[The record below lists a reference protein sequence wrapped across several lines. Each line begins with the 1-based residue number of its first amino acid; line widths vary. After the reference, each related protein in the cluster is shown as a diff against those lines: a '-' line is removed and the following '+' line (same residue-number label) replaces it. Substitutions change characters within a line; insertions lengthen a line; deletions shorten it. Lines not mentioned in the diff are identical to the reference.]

1 MKNESKINNYSL
13 NSQKSIYN
21 TNVCNSSFSIKHQI
35 PLFPSIVNKSPL
47 IEKKTIAN
55 KNLSQFLNL
64 NSDFSQKNPI
74 DNINI
79 TNEEICP
86 SSKEN
91 NKRFIPVYISP
102 VKKTPIKIDY
112 LQFETNFFND
122 YNNNNNI
129 NNNNNFINQ
138 TTLGKINSFLFFPT
152 EFKMKEIND
161 DFETFYSKNSK
172 NYNNNNNYIN
182 SNYSN
187 KEILSNQKN
196 IVNNIKNFI
205 PNSYKDFMKKY
216 SNFSSSKKK
225 LNNNNN
231 ITNVTN
237 NFFIQF
243 NNHDNNNNLSANS
256 TILKKKRGRHPL
268 NSPKPHSKKIK
279 KKDKTTQKFQLNQIE
294 INGHSISKF
303 PVISLNDDELSVELL
318 IRMLNEANYFN
329 VVDKYYSNSPIID
342 EEKYNKPSLLKVFK
356 KELDKLKNLYLI
368 DENVNEFNPINLIKN
383 FYKQIKNCIVQIQ
396 KNFVGKKKNSL
407 NIEQCNKLEL
417 LIHSCNAIT
426 DIITDYKKTGIK
438 KKSKNNNNNN
448 NFSSENFNN
457 NLSFCNENNNFIS
470 QNSNN
475 NTNNNN
481 IFINTNYNNIL
492 ISPFKLKNKTFKTTT
507 KKIKHFK
514 TYLCEFCNKAYSNG
528 QGLGGHM
535 SRIHPNQSY
544 KYKDKIR
551 IRNERVGKRKRLIEI
566 KRKLFN
572 KYGLDFDSLLNKKE
586 KIEIQQFL
594 LIHKDEYRNLKKQ
607 VKKNEDVLISPKI
620 NKIINVNNDNNNSV
634 VNSNKI
640 AKDIF
645 INTVTTLKTD
655 VSNEKDNNNNNINN
669 DLLKK
674 PASFNSEK
682 KIIFPDIKGIFTL
695 KKNNK
700 DNDAN
705 NINNDNNFINNINI
719 IKKEENFLNDKNNK
733 SFLNQNIFKN

>member
-1 MKNESKINNYSL
+1 MKNESKNNFSI

-21 TNVCNSSFSIKHQI
+21 TNNVCKSSFSLKQQI

-47 IEKKTIAN
+47 IEKKTN

-79 TNEEICP
+79 SNEEICP

-91 NKRFIPVYISP
+91 NKRLIPVYISP

-122 YNNNNNI
+122 YNNNNINN

-152 EFKMKEIND
+152 EFKMNEINED
-161 DFETFYSKNSK
+161 YERTYSKNSE
-172 NYNNNNNYIN
+172 NDNNNNNLN
-182 SNYSN
+182 T
-187 KEILSNQKN
+187 SNQKNN
-196 IVNNIKNFI
+196 IVNNIKNF
-205 PNSYKDFMKKY
+205 SYK
-216 SNFSSSKKK
+216 NFIKNFNNSKKK
-225 LNNNNN
+225 LNNNNNN

-243 NNHDNNNNLSANS
+243 NNNDNNNNNNINQNS
-256 TILKKKRGRHPL
+256 SILKKKRGRHPL

-279 KKDKTTQKFQLNQIE
+279 KKDKTTQKFLLNQIE

-303 PVISLNDDELSVELL
+303 PVISLNDDEISVELL

-368 DENVNEFNPINLIKN
+368 DENINEFNPVNLIKN

-417 LIHSCNAIT
+417 LINSCNLIT

-438 KKSKNNNNNN
+438 KKTKNNNNNN
-448 NFSSENFNN
+448 NFPSDFNN
-457 NLSFCNENNNFIS
+457 NLSYNFI

-475 NTNNNN
+475 NNNNNNNNN
-481 IFINTNYNNIL
+481 IFINNNYNNIL
-492 ISPFKLKNKTFKTTT
+492 ISPFKIKNKTFKTTT

-620 NKIINVNNDNNNSV
+620 NKIINNNN
-634 VNSNKI
+634 NNNKNG
-640 AKDIF
+640 KEIF
-645 INTVTTLKTD
+645 VNTVTTLKTD
-655 VSNEKDNNNNNINN
+655 VSNEKDINNNNNNN
-669 DLLKK
+669 ELLKK

-695 KKNNK
+695 KSNKN
-700 DNDAN
+700 DNN
-705 NINNDNNFINNINI
+705 NNDNNNNN
-719 IKKEENFLNDKNNK
+719 KKETNENKKIL
-733 SFLNQNIFKN
+733 NIFKD

>member
-1 MKNESKINNYSL
+1 MLNLNNLKKKKMKNESKNNFSI

-21 TNVCNSSFSIKHQI
+21 TNNVCKSSFSLKQQI

-47 IEKKTIAN
+47 IEKKTN

-79 TNEEICP
+79 SNEEICP

-91 NKRFIPVYISP
+91 NKRLIPVYISP

-122 YNNNNNI
+122 YNNNNNNI
-129 NNNNNFINQ
+129 NNNNNNNFINQ

-152 EFKMKEIND
+152 EFKMNEINED
-161 DFETFYSKNSK
+161 YERTYSKNSE
-172 NYNNNNNYIN
+172 NDNNNNNN
-182 SNYSN
+182 LNT
-187 KEILSNQKN
+187 SNQKNN
-196 IVNNIKNFI
+196 IVNNIKNF
-205 PNSYKDFMKKY
+205 SYK
-216 SNFSSSKKK
+216 NFIKNFNNSKKK
-225 LNNNNN
+225 LNNNNNN

-243 NNHDNNNNLSANS
+243 NNNDNNNNNNINQNS
-256 TILKKKRGRHPL
+256 SILKKKRGRHPL

-279 KKDKTTQKFQLNQIE
+279 KKDKTTQKFLLNQVE

-303 PVISLNDDELSVELL
+303 PVISLNDDEISVELL

-368 DENVNEFNPINLIKN
+368 DENINEFNPVNLIKN

-417 LIHSCNAIT
+417 LINSCNLIT

-438 KKSKNNNNNN
+438 KKTKNNNNNN
-448 NFSSENFNN
+448 NFPSDLNH
-457 NLSFCNENNNFIS
+457 LSYNFI

-475 NTNNNN
+475 NNNNNN
-481 IFINTNYNNIL
+481 IFINNNYNNIL
-492 ISPFKLKNKTFKTTT
+492 ISPFKIKNKTFKTTT

-620 NKIINVNNDNNNSV
+620 NKIINNNN
-634 VNSNKI
+634 NNNNKNG
-640 AKDIF
+640 KEIF
-645 INTVTTLKTD
+645 VNTVTTLKTD
-655 VSNEKDNNNNNINN
+655 VSNEKDINNNNNNN
-669 DLLKK
+669 ELLKK

-695 KKNNK
+695 KSNKN
-700 DNDAN
+700 DNN
-705 NINNDNNFINNINI
+705 NNDNNNNNNN
-719 IKKEENFLNDKNNK
+719 KKETNENKKIL
-733 SFLNQNIFKN
+733 NIFKD

>member
-1 MKNESKINNYSL
+1 MKNESKNNFSI

-21 TNVCNSSFSIKHQI
+21 TNNVCKSSFSLKQQI

-47 IEKKTIAN
+47 IEKKTN

-79 TNEEICP
+79 SNEEICP

-91 NKRFIPVYISP
+91 NKRLIPVYISP

-122 YNNNNNI
+122 YNNNNINN

-152 EFKMKEIND
+152 EFKMNEINED
-161 DFETFYSKNSK
+161 YERTYSKNSE
-172 NYNNNNNYIN
+172 NDNNNNNN
-182 SNYSN
+182 LNT
-187 KEILSNQKN
+187 SNQKN
-196 IVNNIKNFI
+196 NIGNNIKNF
-205 PNSYKDFMKKY
+205 SYK
-216 SNFSSSKKK
+216 NFIKNFNNSKKK
-225 LNNNNN
+225 LNNNNNN

-243 NNHDNNNNLSANS
+243 NNNDNNNNNNINQNS
-256 TILKKKRGRHPL
+256 SILKKKRGRHPL

-279 KKDKTTQKFQLNQIE
+279 KKDKTTQKFLLNQIE

-303 PVISLNDDELSVELL
+303 PVISLNDDEISVELL

-368 DENVNEFNPINLIKN
+368 DENINEFNPVNLIKN

-417 LIHSCNAIT
+417 LINSCNLIT

-438 KKSKNNNNNN
+438 KKTKNNNNNN
-448 NFSSENFNN
+448 NFPSDFNN
-457 NLSFCNENNNFIS
+457 NLSYNFI

-475 NTNNNN
+475 NNNNNNNN
-481 IFINTNYNNIL
+481 IFINNNYNNIL
-492 ISPFKLKNKTFKTTT
+492 ISPFKIKNKTFKTTT

-620 NKIINVNNDNNNSV
+620 NKIINNNN
-634 VNSNKI
+634 NNNKNG
-640 AKDIF
+640 KEIF
-645 INTVTTLKTD
+645 VNTVTTLKTD
-655 VSNEKDNNNNNINN
+655 VSNEKDINNNNNNN
-669 DLLKK
+669 ELLKK

-695 KKNNK
+695 KSNKN
-700 DNDAN
+700 DNN
-705 NINNDNNFINNINI
+705 NNDNNNNNNN
-719 IKKEENFLNDKNNK
+719 KKETNENKKIL
-733 SFLNQNIFKN
+733 NIFKD

>member
-1 MKNESKINNYSL
+1 MN
-13 NSQKSIYN
+13 
-21 TNVCNSSFSIKHQI
+21 
-35 PLFPSIVNKSPL
+35 
-47 IEKKTIAN
+47 
-55 KNLSQFLNL
+55 
-64 NSDFSQKNPI
+64 
-74 DNINI
+74 
-79 TNEEICP
+79 
-86 SSKEN
+86 
-91 NKRFIPVYISP
+91 
-102 VKKTPIKIDY
+102 
-112 LQFETNFFND
+112 
-122 YNNNNNI
+122 
-129 NNNNNFINQ
+129 
-138 TTLGKINSFLFFPT
+138 
-152 EFKMKEIND
+152 EINED
-161 DFETFYSKNSK
+161 YERTYSKNSE
-172 NYNNNNNYIN
+172 NDNNNNNNYFN
-182 SNYSN
+182 NN
-187 KEILSNQKN
+187 NLNTSNQKNN
-196 IVNNIKNFI
+196 IVNNIKNF
-205 PNSYKDFMKKY
+205 SYK
-216 SNFSSSKKK
+216 NFIKNFNNSKKK
-225 LNNNNN
+225 LNNNNNNN

-243 NNHDNNNNLSANS
+243 NNNDNNNNNNINQNS
-256 TILKKKRGRHPL
+256 SILKKKRGRHPL

-279 KKDKTTQKFQLNQIE
+279 KKDKTTQKFLLNQIE

-303 PVISLNDDELSVELL
+303 PVISLNDDEISVELL

-368 DENVNEFNPINLIKN
+368 DENINEFNPVNLIKN

-417 LIHSCNAIT
+417 LINSCNLIT

-438 KKSKNNNNNN
+438 KKTKNNNNNN
-448 NFSSENFNN
+448 NNFTSDFNN
-457 NLSFCNENNNFIS
+457 NLSYNFI

-475 NTNNNN
+475 NNNNNN
-481 IFINTNYNNIL
+481 IFINNNYNNIL
-492 ISPFKLKNKTFKTTT
+492 ISPFKIKNKTFKTTT

-620 NKIINVNNDNNNSV
+620 NKIIN
-634 VNSNKI
+634 
-640 AKDIF
+640 
-645 INTVTTLKTD
+645 
-655 VSNEKDNNNNNINN
+655 NNNNNKLTKFNLVTAIQE
-669 DLLKK
+669 
-674 PASFNSEK
+674 NSENIFLYELPNK
-682 KIIFPDIKGIFTL
+682 NIIYYSIDGFLKIR
-695 KKNNK
+695 NK
-700 DNDAN
+700 
-705 NINNDNNFINNINI
+705 NNFISITTFSIHIERLKIYKNGNLLTLFNNQ
-719 IKKEENFLNDKNNK
+719 IKIWKIDGLRFIHLKK
-733 SFLNQNIFKN
+733 FIFKNYLIYNIFALNNEYEFIFSSFDYNSNEKGITIFKNKKEKNFIFIEKLNNNNQMINKNKFCTNLIFINNNNNFIVNDYNKIYLINNNNNNERFSIIKNSRIRYYKYKSFKKKTF